1 MLQSSFLGKDG
12 VTVTSAN
19 HLANIAKEMYE
30 AIQNKLESIKLF
42 SRDYMLAINGNI
54 YRVENES
61 EKSELA
67 ELAEGLMTIGKLKS
81 LIAYLREG
89 IKAKERL
96 ASDDA
101 FDKHIES
108 LISEGR
114 EDLKYPEGMI
124 LVKFEDEFEKLNAE
138 QKARYYSLEAK
149 CATIG
154 AFIHPD
160 GVFAKARKDFF
171 DNKKNPTRIC
181 GKGQDAEIS
190 SFTSNFTDEEVDSAF
205 FALQRD
211 HRNIQ
216 AELNKIKSE
225 VDSRVAV
232 ANNEITTNISSRRKI
247 WHDMRRAERVKYDE
261 CVRTLKIVIPQN
273 LKDIYNI
280 VNSVANEK

>member
-1 MLQSSFLGKDG
+1 
-12 VTVTSAN
+12 
-19 HLANIAKEMYE
+19 
-30 AIQNKLESIKLF
+30 
-42 SRDYMLAINGNI
+42 MLAINGNI